1 MKIKLSEVSIRHP
14 WLRILK
20 SEGNGKR
27 FKDSAET
34 SDLASGSICTNV
46 ATLKNTSIDSNEP
59 ANIHGEKR
67 SHESCHEFNEGE
79 RVPVIRVGPLIVD
92 EDETLEMLERRIL
105 LHIAHLQAAKGETQN
120 INDSVYYSNY
130 TNCTEDG
137 FLQQFAKTLGL
148 INEQILLCRPLGK
161 RSFEFSRTFEKEGEG
176 KKRKRNELEPEPT
189 AIELML
195 LKVGEKVDGN
205 DVTTPDSF
213 SCISCS
219 FKSILGV
226 TNKAQKQIQSES
238 DKIALSLTRLCA
250 DTPVEIQNK
259 LLPQNKEKDRFPNL
273 NKKIPLIPPQI
284 NFFPKNSR
292 WYGEPTGA
300 SLLQQQNAPS
310 HEQRILVEQI
320 KASMPPFQFGMSSI
334 PRLLARTPGRLPNNA
349 TGNIPIELQNQE
361 RALFSNIGHLQDLQ
375 QQPLQDT
382 HGYGSVKANAR
393 YQNGFRGSDNLITEK
408 SLQRLSDRDSQQQQH
423 NTDHLQQNSVSLNQA
438 VRGQHGGGEGAHE
451 LRQTPGNVLIAKK
464 QKEIQAQTRQV
475 SEVIDIASSSD
486 EDDVSYIGHIRRSGF
501 KTNKNNETTTQP
513 RSVVLLSTL
522 RNPNMGVV
530 EEGTDFLPINR
541 LDVSKNNIS
550 SNKPLAGSDDIVDG
564 DMNIGTGTSS
574 LNGVAEGNTLNSRPT
589 LTNEKTNQ
597 QLMKIGTSKD
607 ENNATNKV
615 NIENGEN
622 TRKNVQSG
630 QNFIVN
636 KKRHTSTL
644 AGPFVQSVI
653 SDDSSMW
660 DLLYYSVD
668 DPASPVGNSD
678 NGLSHRKKLAKVT
691 AREAALLTFIETK
704 NRHDA
709 ILENQDCNH
718 QKKVKRL
725 KSRYT
730 RHMHG
735 MHTEL
740 KGYSTQVEDINEKL
754 KKMKEENELLKRKLE
769 KQSSDHRNTLHSY
782 ILASTNSFELLTSD
796 V

>member
-14 WLRILK
+14 WLHILK

-27 FKDSAET
+27 FKDLAET
-34 SDLASGSICTNV
+34 SGSASGSICTNV
-46 ATLKNTSIDSNEP
+46 ATSKNTSIDSNEP

-67 SHESCHEFNEGE
+67 SHESCDQFNEGE
-79 RVPVIRVGPLIVD
+79 GVPVIRVGPLIVD

-130 TNCTEDG
+130 THCTEDE

-161 RSFEFSRTFEKEGEG
+161 RWFEFSRTFEKEGDA
-176 KKRKRNELEPEPT
+176 KKRKLNELEPEPT

-195 LKVGEKVDGN
+195 LKAGEKVDGN

-250 DTPVEIQNK
+250 DAPVEIQNK
-259 LLPQNKEKDRFPNL
+259 LLSQNKEKDRFPNL
-273 NKKIPLIPPQI
+273 NKNIPLIPPQM

-292 WYGEPTGA
+292 WYGEPTGT

-334 PRLLARTPGRLPNNA
+334 PRLLARNNA
-349 TGNIPIELQNQE
+349 TGNIPIGLQNQE
-361 RALFSNIGHLQDLQ
+361 RALFSNIGNLQDPQ
-375 QQPLQDT
+375 QLPLQDS

-393 YQNGFRGSDNLITEK
+393 YQNGFRGSDNLITEG
-408 SLQRLSDRDSQQQQH
+408 LQRLSDRDSQQQQH
-423 NTDHLQQNSVSLNQA
+423 KTDHLQQNSVALNQT
-438 VRGQHGGGEGAHE
+438 VQGQHEGGESAHE
-451 LRQTPGNVLIAKK
+451 LRQTLGNVLIANKY
-464 QKEIQAQTRQV
+464 KEIQALTRQA
-475 SEVIDIASSSD
+475 SEVIDIADSSD
-486 EDDVSYIGHIRRSGF
+486 EDDVSYIGHIKRSGF
-501 KTNKNNETTTQP
+501 QNIKDNETAAQP
-513 RSVVLLSTL
+513 RSMVLLSTL
-522 RNPNMGVV
+522 RNPNMEVV
-530 EEGTDFLPINR
+530 EEDTDFLPINR
-541 LDVSKNNIS
+541 LDVPKNKNS
-550 SNKPLAGSDDIVDG
+550 SNKPFAGSDETAYG
-564 DMNIGTGTSS
+564 NMHIGTGTSS
-574 LNGVAEGNTLNSRPT
+574 LNGLAERNTLNSRST

-597 QLMKIGTSKD
+597 QLMKISTSKD
-607 ENNATNKV
+607 DNNATNKV
-615 NIENGEN
+615 NIENGEKKRN
-622 TRKNVQSG
+622 NVQSVK
-630 QNFIVN
+630 NFIGN
-636 KKRHTSTL
+636 RNRHTSTL

-668 DPASPVGNSD
+668 DPASPVSNSD

-709 ILENQDCNH
+709 ILENQDDHH

-754 KKMKEENELLKRKLE
+754 KKMKEENERLQRKLE